1 MTLLPISGSAFEE
14 YAETTCVLLREA
26 DGEYGI
32 KDYGIWFADDSAN
45 CPEDA

>member
-1 MTLLPISGSAFEE
+1 MTFMPISRNAIEE

-32 KDYGIWFADDSAN
+32 EDYGFSVAGDFAAYE
-45 CPEDA
+45 EDA